1 MKYIIIDQK
10 TGRIKC
16 TYYSE
21 EGYDLVGL
29 DCEEITLKQG
39 EQVIIYSR
47 DLYELQISQVSQK
60 VDETCQDAVDYAI
73 RGGDI

>member
-10 TGRIKC
+10 TGKIKY

-29 DCEEITLKQG
+29 DYEEITLKQG
-39 EQVIIYSR
+39 KQIIIYSR
-47 DLYELQISQVSQK
+47 DIYDLQISQVSQRI
-60 VDETCQDAVDYAI
+60 DEICQDAVDYAI